1 MVEAGHAD
9 APDYPVAMVFE
20 EVELVVERENQRLA
34 TEASLMKAAID
45 TGIAAFGKNVSKVNQ
60 SFRGLLKKLSG
71 SDDPEPTKRNMD
83 KGGAHDGS
91 KRRSIKA
98 ESQGRRQQDR
108 QEGL

>member
-1 MVEAGHAD
+1 
-9 APDYPVAMVFE
+9 MVFE

-83 KGGAHDGS
+83 KGGAHNGS
-91 KRRSIKA
+91 KRRKPPTSR
-98 ESQGRRQQDR
+98 EGRRQQDS